1 MKIILKLLSKK
12 LVKKQ
17 FAHWVTQLD
26 KTWLKSLP
34 NVNINLANCCIH
46 IGDHI
51 KRIALSL

>member
-1 MKIILKLLSKK
+1 MILKILSKK

-17 FAHWVTQLD
+17 FAHWVIQLD